1 MKSLVTILLCLCF
14 VRVLHADI
22 VVVVSVGSAVLPM
35 NEQQV
40 SNIFLSKSNR
50 FSNGEK
56 AIPLEVRNSQLR
68 AEFYKLISNKTTTQL
83 KSYWTT
89 LIFTG
94 KGKPPKSFS
103 DKQEL
108 LEYMKS
114 HRGSIAYVLLSE
126 VTPEM
131 KVIYQVSAE

>member
-1 MKSLVTILLCLCF
+1 
-14 VRVLHADI
+14 
-22 VVVVSVGSAVLPM
+22 
-35 NEQQV
+35 V
-40 SNIFLSKSNR
+40 SNLFLSKTNR

-56 AIPLEVRNSQLR
+56 AIPLQVRDRRLQ
-68 AEFYKLISNKTTTQL
+68 AQFYEHISNKTPTQL

-94 KGKPPKSFS
+94 KGKPPKSFA

-114 HRGSIAYVLLSE
+114 HTGAITYMHLSE
-126 VTPEM
+126 VTAGM
-131 KVIYQVSAE
+131 KIIYLTAAP